1 MTTIT
6 TQLTTDTGIRGLIN
20 RNPLLAIYIIMFTI
34 AWSVMIPQALYS
46 QGITSAPLPEIL
58 EIFTGWSPG
67 IAALIVSAV
76 VAGRLGVSEVFGR
89 FLIWRVGLRWYLI
102 GTFLLAGIILGGI
115 GLHVLFGGA
124 MPVIPAIGQ
133 PAWDIALTFI
143 VFVVF
148 GFLFN
153 TEEIVWR
160 GIAVPRLQDRYGALV
175 AALLIAI
182 PEVALHLPSFWIT
195 KNPFYQTVGVPW
207 FLAFSVAAIII
218 YIYVFNMTK
227 GSLLIVTLMNASQN
241 TWVSLL
247 SDNSAG
253 PFHFTVILT
262 WAIALALIAV
272 TRGRLGSRASER

>member
-6 TQLTTDTGIRGLIN
+6 NQLTTDTGIRGLIN

-34 AWSVMIPQALYS
+34 AWSVMIPQALNS
-46 QGITSAPLPEIL
+46 QEITSAPLPEIL

-133 PAWDIALTFI
+133 PAWDITLTFI

-227 GSLLIVTLMNASQN
+227 GSLLIVTLMHASQN

>member
-1 MTTIT
+1 MST
-6 TQLTTDTGIRGLIN
+6 LTPVLAQENSRLAFIKRHPLIS
-20 RNPLLAIYIIMFTI
+20 IYIIMFTI

-46 QGITSAPLPEIL
+46 RGITSAPVPEIL

-67 IAALIVSAV
+67 IAALVVSAV
-76 VAGRLGVSEVFGR
+76 VAGRPGVRELFGR
-89 FLIWRVGLRWYLI
+89 FLTWRVGVKWYLV
-102 GTFLLAGIILGGI
+102 GAFLLAGIILGGI
-115 GLHVLFGGA
+115 GLHISFGGA
-124 MPVIPAIGQ
+124 APVIPAAGRPVWEIGLIFLLL
-133 PAWDIALTFI
+133 AAI
-143 VFVVF
+143 

-160 GIAVPRLQDRYGALV
+160 GVAVPQLQSRYGALI

-182 PEVALHLPSFWIT
+182 PEVTLHLPLFWIRG
-195 KNPFYQTVGVPW
+195 NSFYETVGVLW
-207 FLAFSVAAIII
+207 FSAFSVALVVI

-227 GSLLIVTLMNASQN
+227 GSLIVVTLMHASQN
-241 TWVSLL
+241 AWSTLL

-272 TRGRLGSRASER
+272 TRGRLGHWVSET